1 MNELVLKLK
10 KYFFE
15 NTDDLQDV
23 VVQINGYNGSLEF
36 LDFLE
41 MEMIDEIL
49 SEQLPSD
56 ILRNAYHGKFNPYE
70 DYFSID
76 VYGHLVSY
84 TEYEF
89 KKELLDYLDEILDQ
103 LFEVDE
109 YIDLPEGVRAILDE
123 APEIDL

>member
-41 MEMIDEIL
+41 MKMIDEIL

-103 LFEVDE
+103 LFEIEE

>member
-41 MEMIDEIL
+41 MKMIDEIL

-56 ILRNAYHGKFNPYE
+56 ILRNAYHGEFNPYE

-103 LFEVDE
+103 LFEIEE

>member
-15 NTDDLQDV
+15 NTEDLQDV

-41 MEMIDEIL
+41 MEMIDEVL
-49 SEQLPSD
+49 SECLPSE
-56 ILRNAYHGKFNPYE
+56 ILMNAFHGQFNPHE

-103 LFEVDE
+103 LFEVEE